1 MSQVIRIAAAQYPID
16 EPTTLQAYLD
26 KMSAWVAEA
35 ASKADML
42 VFPEYAG
49 AEAMAVFG
57 RETNQDLLKATREL
71 QTLVPA
77 MDAHMADLARRH
89 GVYIL
94 APSLP
99 VASADGNFRNVATM
113 YGPQGF
119 VGAQRKRVLTPFD
132 KKQWQLISGEAYT
145 LFITPFGLVG
155 VALCY
160 DVEFPLQVRA
170 LCEAGASIILCP
182 SCTDTMAGY
191 WRVRLG
197 AMARALENQCV
208 VVQSPTVGNAAWT
221 CALDVNR
228 GAAGI
233 FAPPDSAL
241 CSDGVL
247 ALGELDKPQW
257 VYCNVNLS
265 DILRL
270 REEGEVRGFSD
281 WHLQLSSNH
290 RK

>member
-1 MSQVIRIAAAQYPID
+1 MSHLVRIAAAQYPID
-16 EPTTLQAYLD
+16 EPDTLQAYLD
-26 KMSAWVAEA
+26 KISQWVAEA
-35 ASKADML
+35 AARADLL

-57 RETNQDLLKATREL
+57 REVNKNLLQATFEL

-77 MDAHMADLARRH
+77 IDAHMADLARRY

-99 VASADGNFRNVATM
+99 VAAADGSLRNVATM

-132 KKQWQLISGEAYT
+132 KDQWQLTAGEAYT
-145 LFITPFGLVG
+145 LFITPFGLIG
-155 VALCY
+155 VAICY

-170 LCEAGASIILCP
+170 LCEAGATLILCP
-182 SCTDTMAGY
+182 SCTDSVAGY

-208 VVQSPTVGNAAWT
+208 VVQSPTVGSAEWST
-221 CALDVNR
+221 ALDVNC

-233 FAPPDSAL
+233 FAPPDSTL
-241 CSDGVL
+241 SNDGVL
-247 ALGELDKPQW
+247 ALGEMDKPQW
-257 VYCNVNLS
+257 LYSTVNLE

-270 REEGEVRGFSD
+270 RQHGDVRGFSD
-281 WHLQLSSNH
+281 WHLQLKSGGG
-290 RK
+290 